1 MLLQAFDGAIVAIT
15 HNKAFADNL
24 RATHVLR
31 VQVCSPLLSFPLW
44 LLLPDMLLL
53 FCLVA
58 LTQYPAAIASCSCYI
73 GKSALVVVMTSVVGL
88 VIAGQLSCILFVS
101 SLKASD

>member
-31 VQVCSPLLSFPLW
+31 VQVCSLSKLY
-44 LLLPDMLLL
+44 L
-53 FCLVA
+53 FLGCITAFVPSAQSPCCRCYPSHSFCIGSLVFVVKVIRF
-58 LTQYPAAIASCSCYI
+58 TGVNDCSARP
-73 GKSALVVVMTSVVGL
+73 SA
-88 VIAGQLSCILFVS
+88 
-101 SLKASD
+101 

>member
-31 VQVCSPLLSFPLW
+31 VQVRNVSISYLFLDCITALIPYAQTESLLQILPFTLAGHWQPVVLLMMAIRRGTGVDDCSGRPT
-44 LLLPDMLLL
+44 
-53 FCLVA
+53 A
-58 LTQYPAAIASCSCYI
+58 
-73 GKSALVVVMTSVVGL
+73 
-88 VIAGQLSCILFVS
+88 
-101 SLKASD
+101 